1 MDAQPTGAW
10 RWRYFI
16 AYGATVAAALVPL
29 LLGKIDGPTYANA
42 LTWLFGALVGGGAA
56 ADATKRKV
64 RGRPVTGD
72 SSGVTGAGD
81 GVSVAPN
88 PERAK

>member
-1 MDAQPTGAW
+1 MNAQPAGVW

-42 LTWLFGALVGGGAA
+42 LTWLFGALAGGGAA
-56 ADATKRKV
+56 AKVAKREARGGDAPARAT
-64 RGRPVTGD
+64 
-72 SSGVTGAGD
+72 D
-81 GVSVAPN
+81 G
-88 PERAK
+88 